1 MKQKNTILFNLV
13 LIGVSLIL
21 VSLLIFFF
29 NGDGFVA
36 KIYSSLKIDEV
47 SFSREYH
54 SSGSDDDGVILFIIF
69 GRVFIILLCMF
80 LLTYKLSFFLYV
92 VGWFFELVGLLIV
105 SDTSDIFKT
114 IHHDIFFALWFVFWF
129 LSLPLSTLV
138 YFVLQN
144 KNSVCSEHSDDNDLL
159 L

>member
-1 MKQKNTILFNLV
+1 
-13 LIGVSLIL
+13 
-21 VSLLIFFF
+21 
-29 NGDGFVA
+29 
-36 KIYSSLKIDEV
+36 
-47 SFSREYH
+47 
-54 SSGSDDDGVILFIIF
+54 
-69 GRVFIILLCMF
+69 MF